1 MDLVKLVYD
10 CIETTKKDEKRLY
23 IGASS
28 IGHACRRYIWYSM
41 KGMRADGLN
50 AKNYITFEIGKRL
63 ETMVLEY
70 LEKADID
77 VERADSTNK
86 HLLFEDRDIDIFR
99 GHADA
104 ILRFGYDNPVVLEVK
119 TAKNSSFERFK
130 SKGLLQW
137 SEIYYA
143 QLQSYMGMSDIKQG
157 VLLAINKDNS
167 ELHCEWVNFD
177 ANYYAKLRDKAVSIE
192 RSESAPEK
200 INQSPLY
207 MLCNRCCFKSICH
220 SGDKGNVGPCN

>member
-1 MDLVKLVYD
+1 MDLVKMVYD
-10 CIETTKKDEKRLY
+10 CIESTQKNEKRLY

-28 IGHACRRYIWYSM
+28 IGHQCRRYIWYSM
-41 KGMRADGLN
+41 KGMKSEGLN

-77 VERADSTNK
+77 VERANPANF
-86 HLLFEDRDIDIFR
+86 HLLFEDSDIDIFR

-104 ILRFGYDNPVVLEVK
+104 ILRFGYDNSVILEIK

-130 SKGLLQW
+130 NKGLLQW
-137 SEIYYA
+137 SETYYA
-143 QLQSYMGMSDIKQG
+143 QLQAYMGMSDIKQG

-177 ANYYAKLRDKAVSIE
+177 SAYYTRLRDKAISIH
-192 RSESAPEK
+192 RSESEPEK

-207 MLCNRCCFKSICH
+207 MLCNRCSFKKICH
-220 SGDKGNVGPCN
+220 GGDKENVRL

>member
-10 CIETTKKDEKRLY
+10 CIEKTHQDEKRLY

-28 IGHACRRYIWYSM
+28 IGHPCYRYIWYSM
-41 KGMRADGLN
+41 KGMRGNGLD

-63 ETMVLEY
+63 ETVILEY
-70 LEKADID
+70 LEKADIN
-77 VERADSTNK
+77 VERANTNNK
-86 HLLFEDRDIDIFR
+86 HLLFKDRDIDIFR

-104 ILRFGYDNPVVLEVK
+104 ILHFGCDNPAVLEIK
-119 TAKNSSFERFK
+119 TAKNSSFEQFK
-130 SKGLLQW
+130 NKGLFKW

-177 ANYYAKLRDKAVSIE
+177 AGYYARLRDKAMTIE
-192 RSESAPEK
+192 RSTSEPEK

-220 SGDKGNVGPCN
+220 SGDRGNVGPCN